1 MLKILFYIYVIVAD
15 KSKCNLYRNDIE
27 ILIDELL
34 YLMDDNGNKDIQI
47 FIINVILEI
56 ISNEVFHLYKVEEIQ
71 NLFNNI
77 IESDES
83 DNIKDLCKKG
93 INIINKN

>member
-1 MLKILFYIYVIVAD
+1 MLLLH

-47 FIINVILEI
+47 FVINVILEI
-56 ISNEVFHLYKVEEIQ
+56 ISNEVFHLYKVEEIR

-83 DNIKDLCKKG
+83 DNVKDLCKKG